1 MSEAPGF
8 PYTRLYADEAGESH
22 FEDVVVPGQEQGS
35 VIVAEPIALQS
46 MIMRDV
52 IGTGPDAVPHNA
64 PRRQFIVHLEGAV
77 EVEASDGERRRF
89 GPGDVVLVEDLE
101 GRGHVTRWVGDDH
114 CALSLPRHDDVLEV
128 ALAVLVGVQ
137 AGGGEAGG
145 LAHRRAV

>member
-1 MSEAPGF
+1 MSDAPGF

-22 FEDVVVPGQEQGS
+22 FEDVVVPGQVQGA
-35 VIVAEPIALQS
+35 VIVAEPIPLAS

-52 IGTGPDAVPHNA
+52 VGTGPDAVPHNA

-101 GRGHVTRWVGDDH
+101 GRGHVTRWVGEGPRRT
-114 CALSLPRHDDVLEV
+114 LFLP
-128 ALAVLVGVQ
+128 APQ
-137 AGGGEAGG
+137 
-145 LAHRRAV
+145 